1 MERDDS
7 GQRNCP
13 ACGSQMMQP
22 KQTFPGAKSPPTFSC
37 HGCGVTAF
45 GCRRCALRRG
55 IIQKTPITDVISQH
69 VPRDDLG
76 VLSCLFIPGQLIT
89 LGIGDSL
96 APAHNDIEKI
106 SRHAR
111 RHSAAIEGR
120 QYKTV
125 PTRAIWRA

>member
-1 MERDDS
+1 MSAGPIGDFKR
-7 GQRNCP
+7 P
-13 ACGSQMMQP
+13 MLKA
-22 KQTFPGAKSPPTFSC
+22 
-37 HGCGVTAF
+37 
-45 GCRRCALRRG
+45 ALV
-55 IIQKTPITDVISQH
+55 PDVISQH